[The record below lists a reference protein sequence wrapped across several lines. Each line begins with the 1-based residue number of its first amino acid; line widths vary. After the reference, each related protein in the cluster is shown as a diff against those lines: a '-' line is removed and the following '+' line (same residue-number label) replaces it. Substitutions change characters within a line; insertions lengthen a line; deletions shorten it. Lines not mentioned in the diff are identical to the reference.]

1 MMRLNLLLLAALLVS
16 AVYLVQTSYQTRQ
29 LFVAL
34 DRERSSARQ
43 LEAEAERLTVERR
56 AQATSLRVES
66 VAREQLQMRVASPA
80 VTQYVTEPADGA
92 ASRAASG
99 GAPNSGAPNGLARAS
114 GSRP

>member
-1 MMRLNLLLLAALLVS
+1 MMRLNLLLLIALLVS
-16 AVYLVQTSYQTRQ
+16 SVYLVQTSYQSRQ

-56 AQATSLRVES
+56 AQATSLRVER
-66 VAREQLQMRVASPA
+66 VAREQLQMRVATPA
-80 VTQYVTEPADGA
+80 VTQYVSESADAVVSGTASA
-92 ASRAASG
+92 AG
-99 GAPNSGAPNGLARAS
+99 GLAHAN

>member
-1 MMRLNLLLLAALLVS
+1 
-16 AVYLVQTSYQTRQ
+16 VQTSYQSRQ

-56 AQATSLRVES
+56 AQATSLRVER
-66 VAREQLQMRVASPA
+66 VAREQLQMRVATPA
-80 VTQYVTEPADGA
+80 VTQYVIDPGEGEGA
-92 ASRAASG
+92 ASAG
-99 GAPNSGAPNGLARAS
+99 GAMVNAN

>member
-1 MMRLNLLLLAALLVS
+1 MMRLNILLLVALLVS

-66 VAREQLQMRVASPA
+66 VAREQLQMRVATPA
-80 VTQYVTEPADGA
+80 VTQYVSESAEGA
-92 ASRAASG
+92 ASAGGSG
-99 GAPNSGAPNGLARAS
+99 RNP